1 MTAGMAATLL
11 GMSAGFI
18 TLIGLYL
25 WLVGNDATT
34 GIVMFALAGSQL
46 ALISTQ
52 RRRSPGCANSQA
64 SGQ

>member
-11 GMSAGFI
+11 G
-18 TLIGLYL
+18 LIGLYL

>member
-1 MTAGMAATLL
+1 MTAGMTATLL
-11 GMSAGFI
+11 GISAGFI

-25 WLVGNDATT
+25 WLVGNDTTT

-52 RRRSPGCANSQA
+52 RRRSPACANSQA